1 MRSPFLCLLAIAAF
15 TQAAPVKD
23 LALNSRVVASSTHQ
37 NYTADRAVD
46 GVVSNDS
53 RWISA
58 AKPGP
63 HTLTVE
69 LAAAAPLGCLQLVSG
84 WCPEGAWIHPVASF
98 RFEARSAGQWTPIPG
113 AAAAGNRQYVWD
125 CRLKEPVTA
134 DAIRLVALDN
144 GYVRVAA
151 VRAFSFDAKGMYPP
165 VAPPAKPDVRAGT
178 LCISGIYPHLAA
190 FSHSGECGIGVVV
203 PWADRLWYLTYPP
216 HAPQGSSDKLYE
228 IATDM
233 TMTVRPESVGGTH
246 ANRLIHRESNQLIM
260 GPYFIDAKRN
270 VRAADLAALHGRM
283 TATARH
289 LTDPANKVYFF
300 DMEGAL
306 YEVDVHSLAV
316 TQLFPK
322 PVPGWHG
329 KGGYTGQGRLVI
341 ANNGERWAGDR
352 GLGNLEAGGP
362 AEHPEDAGVLAE
374 WDGKKWGIVE
384 RRQFTDVTGPGG
396 IHGAPDDTAPV
407 WAMGWDRRS
416 VMLKVL
422 AAGEWS
428 TYRVPKGSY
437 TFDPK
442 HGWYTEWPRI
452 REVAPGRF
460 LMVMHGTMFDFPK
473 GFAPGQTGGLR
484 PIATHLRYI
493 PDFCGWQDKLVLAA
507 DDTSIMQNPL
517 AGQSQSNLWFG
528 SWDALAGF
536 GPKVGFGGVWVDDE
550 VKANTPSDPLLI
562 AGYGSLTL
570 HLQNHSDV
578 SVTVTVE
585 GDQGGSGVWQKHTET
600 KLPSRGY
607 APVVLASES
616 IGSWLR
622 VRSDRDARLTAYAHL
637 GTPAARPDDS
647 AFAALAM
654 GTDRSVALL
663 RPAKHNRNLQILSR
677 KITAD
682 GTTPWQYLEVDEKLA
697 FTKVDAAARAAEME
711 RISAIKPFAERD
723 DLSPYLVRKGVRYR
737 LPAVL
742 PAAEP
747 ARDLREVQSERY
759 LLNVG
764 GLFYE
769 MPRDDGIPRLRP
781 VCTHRRRI
789 YDFCTWRGLL
799 VMSGCRMDAK
809 PDGQYF
815 AGPDGAGLWFGAVD
829 DLWRLGKAVGSGYV
843 WRDSKIAAGAV
854 SDPFLAT
861 GFDRKTLVVSHDLQ
875 TPQTFVLE
883 GDFLST
889 GNWQRMATIAIPA
902 NQRLEHHLPA
912 GLATHWLRLR
922 APEACTATAQFVY
935 E

>member
-1 MRSPFLCLLAIAAF
+1 
-15 TQAAPVKD
+15 VKD
-23 LALNSRVVASSTHQ
+23 FALNARAVASSTHQ
-37 NYTADRAVD
+37 VYTADKAVD
-46 GVVSNDS
+46 GVVSNES

-63 HTLTVE
+63 HTLTIE
-69 LAAAAPLGCLQLVSG
+69 LAAKAPIGCLQLVSG

-98 RFEARSAGQWTPIPG
+98 RFEARSEGQWKAVPG
-113 AAAAGNRQYVWD
+113 AAAAGNRRHAWE

-134 DAIRLVALDN
+134 DAIRLVALDD

-151 VRAFSFDAKGMYPP
+151 VRAFAFDAKGMYPP
-165 VAPPAKPDVRAGT
+165 VAPPIEPDVRHGT

-190 FSHSGECGIGVVV
+190 FSHGGECGIGAVV
-203 PWADRLWYLTYPP
+203 PWANRLWYLTYPP

-228 IATDM
+228 IAPDM

-260 GPYFIDAKRN
+260 GPYFIDAKRQ
-270 VRAADLAALHGRM
+270 VRAADLQALHGRM

-289 LTDPANKVYFF
+289 LSDPANKVYFF
-300 DMEGAL
+300 DMEGPL
-306 YEVDVHSLAV
+306 YEVNVHSLAV
-316 TQLFPK
+316 TKLSHK

-341 ANNGERWAGDR
+341 TNNGENPVGGY
-352 GLGNLEAGGP
+352 GLENLEAGGP
-362 AEHPEDAGVLAE
+362 AKDPEDAGVLAE
-374 WDGKKWGIVE
+374 WDGKNWGIVE

-422 AAGEWS
+422 ADGEWS
-428 TYRVPKGSY
+428 TYRLPKGSY
-437 TFDPK
+437 TFDPR

-452 REVAPGRF
+452 REVAPDRF

-473 GFAPGQTGGLR
+473 QFGPGQTGGLR

-528 SWDALAGF
+528 SLADLDEF
-536 GPKVGFGGVWVDDE
+536 GPKIGFGGVWVDDD
-550 VKANTPSDPLLI
+550 VKANTPSDPLLV

-570 HLQNHSDV
+570 HLQNHYSNAEV
-578 SVTVTVE
+578 VVTVE
-585 GDQGGSGVWQKHTET
+585 GDAAGPGNWHTESIVR
-600 KLPSRGY
+600 LSPGDY
-607 APVVLASES
+607 APIVLSHE
-616 IGSWLR
+616 GLGTWLR
-622 VRSDRDARLTAYAHL
+622 VRTDVDARMTAYAHL
-637 GTPAARPDDS
+637 GAPAARTDDS
-647 AFAALAM
+647 AFAALAT
-654 GTDRSVALL
+654 GTDRSIALL
-663 RPAKHNRNLQILSR
+663 RPAKHNKNLQVLAR
-677 KITAD
+677 
-682 GTTPWQYLEVDEKLA
+682 TTDSASWKYLEVDEKLA
-697 FTKVDAAARAAEME
+697 FTAVEDAARASEME
-711 RISAIKPFAERD
+711 RIAAIQPFAKRD
-723 DLSPYLVRKGVRYR
+723 ELSPYLVRKGVRYR
-737 LPAVL
+737 LPAVQ
-742 PAAEP
+742 ADTGP

-781 VCTHRRRI
+781 VCAHHRQI

-799 VMSGCRMDAK
+799 VLSGCRTDAK
-809 PDGQYF
+809 PDGQFF
-815 AGPDGAGLWFGAVD
+815 AGPDGTGLWFGAVD
-829 DLWRLGKAVGSGYV
+829 DLWRLGKPVGSGYV
-843 WRDSKIAAGAV
+843 WRDTTLAAGDV

-861 GFDRKTLVVSHDLQ
+861 GFNQKTVVVSHDSPA
-875 TPQTFVLE
+875 PQSFVLE

-889 GNWQRMATIAIPA
+889 GSWQKVVTITLPPNHRI
-902 NQRLEHHLPA
+902 EHRLPA

-922 APEACTATAQFVY
+922 ATETCTATAQFIY